1 MTRSRFAKLSTFL
14 LVTMLVGLLTGI
26 VAANS
31 SQAWFVGF
39 AGVTT
44 AVAEK
49 NVTYSWSPNYNFNC
63 HSISRT
69 QYPNVN
75 ITKIGYNSFS
85 CYVWRDNEPPV
96 GWTRPSGSVNWN
108 NFHHADYG
116 GPLIHVPPGI
126 NQRQVVAAGVHDFG
140 HFTGQNYFWN
150 PPLSA
155 SGTYRP

>member
-1 MTRSRFAKLSTFL
+1 MVL
-14 LVTMLVGLLTGI
+14 LVTVLAGLWAGI

-31 SQAWFVGF
+31 NQVWFVGF

-69 QYPNVN
+69 QHPNVN
-75 ITKIGYNSFS
+75 ITKIGYNTFS
-85 CYVWRDNEPPV
+85 CNVWRDGHWIK
-96 GWTRPSGSVNWN
+96 GWTRSSGSVNWN

-116 GPLIHVPPGI
+116 GPPLDVEP
-126 NQRQVVAAGVHDFG
+126 RREYRTVVAAGVHDFG
-140 HFTGQNYFWN
+140 HFTGQDHFWN